1 MHQKLLERCWNNA
14 KSYNKLPIFS
24 INLFISTGEWVNLST
39 LKRTRSLSQLITL
52 PVKSCFLIINF
63 NLSELLRLNW
73 NFLREMVS
81 FNASFGR
88 KKNKDWLLYWEI
100 IHFHFGLYRTTSDSK
115 STLPSPTISILI
127 PIPP

>member
-1 MHQKLLERCWNNA
+1 MHQKLLERYWNNA

-81 FNASFGR
+81 FNALFGR

-100 IHFHFGLYRTTSDSK
+100 IHFPSGLYKTTSDSK
-115 STLPSPTISILI
+115 STPPSPTISILI